1 MKLLRLFT
9 TILATV
15 TAFTRLSADSI
26 AIADP
31 SFEALT
37 GSDPAFFDS
46 AGKLRPYQGSIG
58 VGAPH
63 GSNAF
68 NSADPIPGWET
79 GSSAGIINYTG
90 TPFFP
95 NGVPDGQNVAWIN
108 VSGTISQT
116 LTTTYQPNISY
127 ELDVSVGRLVGFD
140 STGYQISLYAGAQ
153 LLATDNNSISLTPG
167 AFSTATVATIVPANS
182 PAVGQPIEI
191 VLQAKGLGNSAA
203 QVVFDNVQL
212 KATAVPEPSTLAL
225 AALGFAGLVFAS
237 RRFRR

>member
-108 VSGTISQT
+108 VSGT
-116 LTTTYQPNISY
+116 ISY